1 MDSITVSGGIIVIP
15 KGYRQAMATA
25 HRGVRSIEER
35 YYYLFFSSEV
45 MREGQSCVCFF
56 VLFLLI

>member
-35 YYYLFFSSEV
+35 YYYLFFSAEV
-45 MREGQSCVCFF
+45 MIEGQSCVVF
-56 VLFLLI
+56 LRFLLV